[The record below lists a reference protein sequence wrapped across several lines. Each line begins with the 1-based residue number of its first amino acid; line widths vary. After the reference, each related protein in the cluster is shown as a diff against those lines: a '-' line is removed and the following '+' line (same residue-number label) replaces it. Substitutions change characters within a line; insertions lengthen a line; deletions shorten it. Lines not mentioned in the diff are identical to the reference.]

1 MSRNDEGSE
10 EEDSEDEGGS
20 EADPGDQEMGN
31 NGEQD
36 SSTSEPLLKKWCY
49 HEQNCAQHNGI
60 LMFIVRHSTHIM
72 NSSA

>member
-1 MSRNDEGSE
+1 MMRGVKRKTQEMKVL
-10 EEDSEDEGGS
+10 GGS

-31 NGEQD
+31 DGEQD

-49 HEQNCAQHNGI
+49 HEKKCAQHNRI